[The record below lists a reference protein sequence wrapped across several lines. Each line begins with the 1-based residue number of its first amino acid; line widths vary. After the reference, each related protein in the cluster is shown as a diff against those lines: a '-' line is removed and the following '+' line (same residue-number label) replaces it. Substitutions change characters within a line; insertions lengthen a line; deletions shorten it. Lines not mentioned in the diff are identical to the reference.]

1 MAEKPEAQDA
11 GFVTVKTWLPSLPFP
26 RNEDREEIIT
36 ERLVIRPWKLD
47 DVPAVHAIRTQPEV
61 MMWTSQAR
69 PDANMAE
76 TEAKVKL
83 FTSPNDAGNFNFVIC
98 DKATGEMIG
107 MGGNHRRESD
117 VGWPELGYILR
128 KEYWGRG
135 LATEFLRGFLEAY
148 RKLPRS
154 QVELRVAAT
163 SIVPSLAD
171 GDMAD
176 ELLIAEVE
184 PSNARSH
191 GVMKKVGFEY
201 FTEVTEY
208 DTHDPSKPVV
218 LAVYRYLPA
227 RAIGSC

>member
-1 MAEKPEAQDA
+1 MAEQPEAIDD
-11 GFVTVKTWLPSLPFP
+11 GFVSVKTLLPTLPFP

-36 ERLVIRPWKLD
+36 ERLVIRPWTLD
-47 DVPAVHAIRTQPEV
+47 DVPAVHVIRTQPEV
-61 MMWTSQAR
+61 MMWTSQGR
-69 PDANMAE
+69 PDANIAE

-83 FTSPNDAGNFNFVIC
+83 FTAPNDIANFNFVIC

-107 MGGNHRRESD
+107 MGGNHRRESH
-117 VGWPELGYILR
+117 VGWPELGYVLR

-171 GDMAD
+171 GEMAD
-176 ELLIAEVE
+176 ELLIAEIE

-201 FTEVTEY
+201 FTEITENDAHNPSQPVT
-208 DTHDPSKPVV
+208 
-218 LAVYRYLPA
+218 LALYRYLPA
-227 RAIGSC
+227 RAIESC

>member
-1 MAEKPEAQDA
+1 MQ
-11 GFVTVKTWLPSLPFP
+11 LS
-26 RNEDREEIIT
+26 
-36 ERLVIRPWKLD
+36 
-47 DVPAVHAIRTQPEV
+47 
-61 MMWTSQAR
+61 
-69 PDANMAE
+69 
-76 TEAKVKL
+76 
-83 FTSPNDAGNFNFVIC
+83 
-98 DKATGEMIG
+98 
-107 MGGNHRRESD
+107 
-117 VGWPELGYILR
+117 WPELGYILR

-208 DTHDPSKPVV
+208 DTHNPSKPVM

-227 RAIGSC
+227 RAIGSR